1 VKINV
6 IGDAMFK
13 AQTYLGRRHNLRMRI
28 DSGIALFMGNDE
40 SPMNYADNT
49 YHFRQDSSF
58 LYYFGLNTAGLT
70 GIVDFDEGK
79 DYIFGNDLTVEDF
92 VWMGYQPSLKEQAQK
107 VGIENT
113 GSIPGLEKFL
123 KETVA
128 KGREIHLVPQY
139 RAENKIKLFNW
150 LGIKLNET
158 QNAASVE
165 LIKAV
170 VAQREI
176 KSDEELLEIEKAV
189 NTTVDMHVAAMQMV
203 QPGIMESEIAAR
215 VLEIAVKAGGNI
227 SFPIIATIHGET
239 LHNHYHGNQ
248 LKDGD
253 MLLLDCG
260 AETALGYAG
269 DLSSTM
275 PVAATFTERQKEI
288 YNIVLASHNASIE
301 MLTPGLP
308 FKNIYYESCRVIVEG
323 LKDLGLMKGNA
334 EEAVQL
340 GAHAMFFPCGLGHQM
355 GLDIHD
361 MENLGEVYVG
371 YDGKPKSTQFG
382 IKSLRL
388 AKPLVPGLVLTIEP
402 GIYLVPSLIDMW
414 RAEKRFADFINYDKL
429 EAYKDFG
436 GIRNEENFVIT
447 ADGYRLIGKQK
458 PKTIEDV
465 EKQKNL
471 GI

>member
-1 VKINV
+1 
-6 IGDAMFK
+6 MFK
-13 AQTYLGRRHNLRMRI
+13 AQTYLNRRHNLRMRI

-40 SPMNYADNT
+40 SPMNYTDNT

-70 GIVDFDEGK
+70 GIVDVDEGK

-113 GSIPGLEKFL
+113 GSIPDLEKFL
-123 KETVA
+123 KEAVA

-189 NTTVDMHVAAMQMV
+189 NTSVDMHVAAMQMV
-203 QPGIMESEIAAR
+203 QPGIMESEIAAK

-323 LKDLGLMKGNA
+323 LKDLDLMKGNA

-340 GAHAMFFPCGLGHQM
+340 GAHALFFPCGVGHQM

-414 RAEKRFADFINYDKL
+414 RAEKRFVDFINYDKL

-471 GI
+471 GV

>member
-1 VKINV
+1 
-6 IGDAMFK
+6 MFK
-13 AQTYLGRRHNLRMRI
+13 AQTYLNRRHNLRVRI
-28 DSGIALFMGNDE
+28 DSGIALFIGNDE
-40 SPMNYADNT
+40 SPMNYADNG

-70 GIVDFDEGK
+70 GIVDVDEGK

-92 VWMGYQPSLKEQAQK
+92 IWMGYQPSLKEQAQK

-113 GSIPGLEKFL
+113 GSIPDLEKFL
-123 KETVA
+123 KEAMA

-189 NTTVDMHVAAMQMV
+189 NTSVDMHVAAMQMV
-203 QPGIMESEIAAR
+203 QPGIMESEIAAK

-275 PVAATFTERQKEI
+275 PVGATFTERQKEI

-323 LKDLGLMKGNA
+323 LKDLDLMKGNA

-355 GLDIHD
+355 GLDVHD

-371 YDGKPKSTQFG
+371 YEGKPKSTQFG

-471 GI
+471 GV

>member
-1 VKINV
+1 
-6 IGDAMFK
+6 MFK
-13 AQTYLGRRHNLRMRI
+13 AQTYLNRRHNLRTRI

-58 LYYFGLNTAGLT
+58 LYYFGLNTAGLS
-70 GIVDFDEGK
+70 GIVDVDEGK

-113 GSIPGLEKFL
+113 GSIPDLEKFL
-123 KETVA
+123 KEAAA

-176 KSDEELLEIEKAV
+176 KSDEELLEIEKGV

-203 QPGIMESEIAAR
+203 QPGIMESEIAAK

-260 AETALGYAG
+260 AETALGYSG

-275 PVAATFTERQKEI
+275 PVAAAFTERQKEI

-301 MLTPGLP
+301 MLAPGLP
-308 FKNIYYESCRVIVEG
+308 FKNIYYETCRVIVEG

-402 GIYLVPSLIDMW
+402 GIYFVPSLIDMW
-414 RAEKRFADFINYDKL
+414 KAEKRFADFINYDKL
-429 EAYKDFG
+429 ETYKDFG

-471 GI
+471 RV

>member
-1 VKINV
+1 
-6 IGDAMFK
+6 MFK
-13 AQTYLGRRHNLRMRI
+13 AQAYLNRRHNLRMRI

-40 SPMNYADNT
+40 SPMNYTDNT

-70 GIVDFDEGK
+70 GIVDVDGGK

-113 GSIPGLEKFL
+113 GSIPDLEKFL
-123 KETVA
+123 KEAVA

-189 NTTVDMHVAAMQMV
+189 NTSVDMHVAAMQMV
-203 QPGIMESEIAAR
+203 QPGIMESEIAAK
-215 VLEIAVKAGGNI
+215 VLEIAVEAGGNI

-301 MLTPGLP
+301 MLTPRLP

-323 LKDLGLMKGNA
+323 LKDLDLMKGNA

-340 GAHAMFFPCGLGHQM
+340 GAHALFFPCGVGHQM

-402 GIYLVPSLIDMW
+402 GIYFIPSLIDMW
-414 RAEKRFADFINYDKL
+414 RAEKRFVDFINYDKL

-471 GI
+471 RV

>member
-1 VKINV
+1 
-6 IGDAMFK
+6 MFK
-13 AQTYLGRRHNLRMRI
+13 VQTYLNRRHNLRTHI
-28 DSGIALFMGNDE
+28 DSGIAVFVGNDE
-40 SPMNYADNT
+40 SPMNYTDNA

-70 GIVDFDEGK
+70 GIVDVDEGK

-113 GSIPGLEKFL
+113 GSIPDLEKFL
-123 KETVA
+123 KEAVA
-128 KGREIHLVPQY
+128 KSREIHLLPPY

-150 LGIKLNET
+150 LGIKPNET
-158 QNAASVE
+158 QKAASVE

-170 VAQREI
+170 VAQREV

-189 NTTVDMHVAAMQMV
+189 NTSVDMHVATMQMV
-203 QPGIMESEIAAR
+203 QPGIMESEIAAK
-215 VLEIAVKAGGNI
+215 VQEIAVKAGGNI
-227 SFPIIATIHGET
+227 AFPIIATIHGET

-248 LKDGD
+248 LTDGD
-253 MLLLDCG
+253 MFLLDCG

-269 DLSSTM
+269 DLSSTI
-275 PVAATFTERQKEI
+275 PVGATFTERQKEI

-301 MLTPGLP
+301 MLNPGIP
-308 FKNIYYESCRVIVEG
+308 FKNIYYEACRVIVEG
-323 LKDLGLMKGNA
+323 LKDLDLMKGNA

-340 GAHAMFFPCGLGHQM
+340 GAHAIFFPCGVGHQM
-355 GLDIHD
+355 GLDVHD

-402 GIYLVPSLIDMW
+402 GIYFIPSLIDMW
-414 RAEKRFADFINYDKL
+414 RAEKHFADFINYDKL

-436 GIRNEENFVIT
+436 GIRNEEDFVIT

-471 GI
+471 GA

>member
-1 VKINV
+1 
-6 IGDAMFK
+6 MFK
-13 AQTYLGRRHNLRMRI
+13 AQTYLNRRHNLRKRI

-70 GIVDFDEGK
+70 GIVDVDEGK

-113 GSIPGLEKFL
+113 RSIPDLEKFL
-123 KETVA
+123 KEAVA

-189 NTTVDMHVAAMQMV
+189 NTSVDMHVAAMQMV
-203 QPGIMESEIAAR
+203 QPGIMESEIAAK

-275 PVAATFTERQKEI
+275 PVAATFSERQKEI

-323 LKDLGLMKGNA
+323 LKDLDLMKGNA

-340 GAHAMFFPCGLGHQM
+340 GAHAMFFPCGVGHQM

-402 GIYLVPSLIDMW
+402 GIYFVPSLIDMW
-414 RAEKRFADFINYDKL
+414 KAEKRFADFINYDKL
-429 EAYKDFG
+429 ETYKDFG

-471 GI
+471 GV

>member
-1 VKINV
+1 
-6 IGDAMFK
+6 
-13 AQTYLGRRHNLRMRI
+13 
-28 DSGIALFMGNDE
+28 
-40 SPMNYADNT
+40 
-49 YHFRQDSSF
+49 
-58 LYYFGLNTAGLT
+58 
-70 GIVDFDEGK
+70 
-79 DYIFGNDLTVEDF
+79 
-92 VWMGYQPSLKEQAQK
+92 
-107 VGIENT
+107 
-113 GSIPGLEKFL
+113 
-123 KETVA
+123 
-128 KGREIHLVPQY
+128 
-139 RAENKIKLFNW
+139 
-150 LGIKLNET
+150 
-158 QNAASVE
+158 
-165 LIKAV
+165 
-170 VAQREI
+170 
-176 KSDEELLEIEKAV
+176 
-189 NTTVDMHVAAMQMV
+189 MHVAAMQMV
-203 QPGIMESEIAAR
+203 QPGIMEWEIAAR

-275 PVAATFTERQKEI
+275 PVAAAFTERQKEI

-308 FKNIYYESCRVIVEG
+308 FKNIYYECCRVIVEG
-323 LKDLGLMKGNA
+323 LKDLSLMMGNA

-371 YDGKPKSTQFG
+371 YEGKPKSTQFG

-402 GIYLVPSLIDMW
+402 GIYFVPSLIDMW

-429 EAYKDFG
+429 ETYKDFG

-458 PKTIEDV
+458 PMTIEDV
-465 EKQKNL
+465 EKQKNF
-471 GI
+471 GA

>member
-1 VKINV
+1 
-6 IGDAMFK
+6 MFK
-13 AQTYLGRRHNLRMRI
+13 AQTYLNRRHNLRMRI

-70 GIVDFDEGK
+70 GIVDVDEGK

-113 GSIPGLEKFL
+113 GSIPDLEKFL
-123 KETVA
+123 KEAVA

-158 QNAASVE
+158 QNAVSVE

-189 NTTVDMHVAAMQMV
+189 NTSVDMHVAAMQMV
-203 QPGIMESEIAAR
+203 QPGIMESEIAAK

-275 PVAATFTERQKEI
+275 PVAATFSERQKEI

-340 GAHAMFFPCGLGHQM
+340 GAHAMFFPCGVGHQM

-465 EKQKNL
+465 EKQKNRRKIL
-471 GI
+471 S

>member
-1 VKINV
+1 
-6 IGDAMFK
+6 
-13 AQTYLGRRHNLRMRI
+13 MRI

-70 GIVDFDEGK
+70 GIVDVDEGK

-113 GSIPGLEKFL
+113 RSIPDLEKFL
-123 KETVA
+123 KEAVA

-176 KSDEELLEIEKAV
+176 KSDEELLEIEKGV

-203 QPGIMESEIAAR
+203 QPGIMESEIAAK

-239 LHNHYHGNQ
+239 LHNHYHGNK

-275 PVAATFTERQKEI
+275 PVAATFSERQKEI

-301 MLTPGLP
+301 MLAPGLP

-340 GAHAMFFPCGLGHQM
+340 GAHAMFFPCGVGHQM

-402 GIYLVPSLIDMW
+402 GIYFVPSLIDMW
-414 RAEKRFADFINYDKL
+414 KAEKRFADFINYDKL
-429 EAYKDFG
+429 ETYKDFG
-436 GIRNEENFVIT
+436 GIRNEEDFVIT

-471 GI
+471 GV

>member
-1 VKINV
+1 
-6 IGDAMFK
+6 
-13 AQTYLGRRHNLRMRI
+13 MRI

-113 GSIPGLEKFL
+113 GSIPDLEKFL
-123 KETVA
+123 KEAVA

-189 NTTVDMHVAAMQMV
+189 NTSVDMHVAAMQMV
-203 QPGIMESEIAAR
+203 QPGIMESEIAAK

-275 PVAATFTERQKEI
+275 PVSATFTERQKEI

-471 GI
+471 RV

>member
-1 VKINV
+1 
-6 IGDAMFK
+6 MFK
-13 AQTYLGRRHNLRMRI
+13 AQAYLNRRHNLRVRI

-40 SPMNYADNT
+40 SPMNYADNP

-70 GIVDFDEGK
+70 GIVDVDEGK

-113 GSIPGLEKFL
+113 RSIPDLEKFL
-123 KETVA
+123 KEAVA

-158 QNAASVE
+158 QNAASIE

-189 NTTVDMHVAAMQMV
+189 NTSVDMHVAAMQMV
-203 QPGIMESEIAAR
+203 QPGIMESEIAAK

-239 LHNHYHGNQ
+239 LHNHYHGNK

-275 PVAATFTERQKEI
+275 PVAATFSERQKEI

-301 MLTPGLP
+301 MLAPGLP

-340 GAHAMFFPCGLGHQM
+340 GAHAMFFPCGVGHQM
-355 GLDIHD
+355 GLDVHD

-402 GIYLVPSLIDMW
+402 GIYFVPSLIDMW
-414 RAEKRFADFINYDKL
+414 KAEKRFADFINYDKL
-429 EAYKDFG
+429 ETYKDFG
-436 GIRNEENFVIT
+436 GIRNEEDFVIT

-471 GI
+471 GV

>member
-1 VKINV
+1 
-6 IGDAMFK
+6 MFK
-13 AQTYLGRRHNLRMRI
+13 AQTYLNRRHNLRTRI

-113 GSIPGLEKFL
+113 GSIPDLEKFL

-189 NTTVDMHVAAMQMV
+189 NTSVDMHVAAMQMV
-203 QPGIMESEIAAR
+203 QPGIMESEIAAK

-471 GI
+471 GV

>member
-1 VKINV
+1 
-6 IGDAMFK
+6 MFK
-13 AQTYLGRRHNLRMRI
+13 AQTYLNRRHNLRTRI

-70 GIVDFDEGK
+70 GIVDVDEGK

-113 GSIPGLEKFL
+113 RSIPDLEKFL
-123 KETVA
+123 KEAVA

-176 KSDEELLEIEKAV
+176 KSDEELLEIEKGV

-203 QPGIMESEIAAR
+203 QPGIMESEIAAK

-239 LHNHYHGNQ
+239 LHNHYHGNK

-275 PVAATFTERQKEI
+275 PVAATFSERQKEI

-301 MLTPGLP
+301 MLAPGLP
-308 FKNIYYESCRVIVEG
+308 FKNIYYETCRVIVEG
-323 LKDLGLMKGNA
+323 LKDLDLMKGNA

-340 GAHAMFFPCGLGHQM
+340 GAHAMFFPCGVGHQM

-402 GIYLVPSLIDMW
+402 GIYFVPSLIDMW
-414 RAEKRFADFINYDKL
+414 KAEKCFADFINYDKL
-429 EAYKDFG
+429 ETYKDFG

-471 GI
+471 GV

>member
-1 VKINV
+1 
-6 IGDAMFK
+6 MFK
-13 AQTYLGRRHNLRMRI
+13 AQTYLNRRHNLRKRI

-70 GIVDFDEGK
+70 GIVDVDEGK

-113 GSIPGLEKFL
+113 RSIPDLEKFL
-123 KETVA
+123 KEAVA

-189 NTTVDMHVAAMQMV
+189 NTSVDMHVAAMQMV
-203 QPGIMESEIAAR
+203 QPGIMESEIAAK
-215 VLEIAVKAGGNI
+215 VLEIAVEAGGNI

-253 MLLLDCG
+253 MLLLDSG

-275 PVAATFTERQKEI
+275 PVAATFSERQKEI
-288 YNIVLASHNASIE
+288 FNIVLASHNASIE
-301 MLTPGLP
+301 MLAPGLP

-323 LKDLGLMKGNA
+323 LKDLDLMKGNA

-340 GAHAMFFPCGLGHQM
+340 GAHAMFFPCGVGHQM
-355 GLDIHD
+355 GLDVHD

-402 GIYLVPSLIDMW
+402 GIYFVPSLIDMW
-414 RAEKRFADFINYDKL
+414 KAEKRFADFINYDKL
-429 EAYKDFG
+429 ETYKDFG
-436 GIRNEENFVIT
+436 GIRNEEDFVIT

-471 GI
+471 GV

>member
-1 VKINV
+1 
-6 IGDAMFK
+6 MFK
-13 AQTYLGRRHNLRMRI
+13 AQTYLNRRLNLRMRI

-70 GIVDFDEGK
+70 GIVDVDEGK

-113 GSIPGLEKFL
+113 RSIPDLEKFL
-123 KETVA
+123 KEAVA

-158 QNAASVE
+158 QNAASIE
-165 LIKAV
+165 LIKAI

-176 KSDEELLEIEKAV
+176 KSDEELLEIEKGV

-203 QPGIMESEIAAR
+203 RPGIMESEIAAK

-239 LHNHYHGNQ
+239 LHNHYHGNK

-275 PVAATFTERQKEI
+275 PVAATFSERQKEI

-402 GIYLVPSLIDMW
+402 GIYFVPSLIDMW
-414 RAEKRFADFINYDKL
+414 KAEKRFADFINYDKL
-429 EAYKDFG
+429 ETYKDFG

-471 GI
+471 GV